1 MDDQKEESSSRSSTS
16 IFESLQHFNTL
27 YREQIQKP
35 DDSYDGLKAR
45 VRVLQKWVKDLTDQN
60 DLLVKTVEELE
71 TDALQRLTLLE
82 ANITDNQNPQI
93 SSCNLST
100 KGLDQVEGLRQELE
114 DVKKQLSEKEKL
126 VAKYQ
131 NRIIEL
137 RGSIEKDR
145 SSDEQVFVQR
155 NVVSELREFNFDQ
168 EQQSH
173 SSVKKEV
180 SFLQNCIFNRH
191 FY

>member
-16 IFESLQHFNTL
+16 IFESLQHFQTL
-27 YREQIQKP
+27 YHEQIQKP

-137 RGSIEKDR
+137 RGSIE
-145 SSDEQVFVQR
+145 
-155 NVVSELREFNFDQ
+155 
-168 EQQSH
+168 
-173 SSVKKEV
+173 
-180 SFLQNCIFNRH
+180 
-191 FY
+191 